1 LDAPAGI
8 GDGSI
13 GESSIGELFGR
24 LAEDGKAY
32 VRAEANLYRAIA
44 LRRVGQARNGAIAL
58 VAALFLVNAAL
69 IALLVGFALQLGE
82 WIGPALGGLVVFLVV
97 AAIGFLLV
105 RFGAARLG
113 ALGGDADER
122 AALAGPETAA

>member
-8 GDGSI
+8 RGGRVE
-13 GESSIGELFGR
+13 ESSIGELFGR

-69 IALLVGFALQLGE
+69 VALLVGFALQVGE
-82 WIGPALGGLVVFLVV
+82 WIGPALGGLAVFLVV
-97 AAIGFLLV
+97 AVIGFLLV
-105 RFGAARLG
+105 RYGAARLG

-122 AALAGPETAA
+122 AALGRPETTA

>member
-1 LDAPAGI
+1 LDSPAGTQ
-8 GDGSI
+8 DRAV

-32 VRAEANLYRAIA
+32 ARAEANLYRTIA
-44 LRRVGQARNGAIAL
+44 LRRIGQARNGAIAL
-58 VAALFLVNAAL
+58 VAAVFLVNAAL
-69 IALLVGFALQLGE
+69 IALLVGFALQLGK
-82 WIGPALGGLVVFLVV
+82 WIGPALGGLAIFVLV
-97 AAIGFLLV
+97 AIVGFGLV

-122 AALAGPETAA
+122 AAMAGSETVA